1 MFLLT
6 TRPID
11 DALSDCKLLNRKNI
25 NAVASPSMKIFQ
37 NSIKLNS
44 IYDGIFLTSRHAA
57 HVIKFIED
65 KKTPVF
71 CVGSSTAKLAR
82 MYGAENL
89 IVGKSDALFLANK
102 VKCYLPKNSKILW
115 PSNNTLKDSIYIDL
129 ENNVYNVN
137 KKQTYSALP
146 LKELDI
152 NSTNLILNK
161 QVLIVLFFSLKSTEM
176 WIELINKANLFKF
189 LNNINFIGINEKI
202 VNYLCDLSLNKVLL
216 SRRKR
221 RASVLSLGMKV
232 FNNME
237 KSL

>member
-1 MFLLT
+1 
-6 TRPID
+6 
-11 DALSDCKLLNRKNI
+11 
-25 NAVASPSMKIFQ
+25 
-37 NSIKLNS
+37 
-44 IYDGIFLTSRHAA
+44 
-57 HVIKFIED
+57 
-65 KKTPVF
+65 
-71 CVGSSTAKLAR
+71 

-89 IVGKSDALFLANK
+89 VVGNSDALFLANK

-115 PSNNTLKDSIYIDL
+115 PSNNILKDSIYINL
-129 ENNVYNVN
+129 ENNVYNVD
-137 KKQTYSALP
+137 KKQTYATLP

-161 QVLIVLFFSLKSTEM
+161 QVLIVLFFSFKSTEM

-202 VNYLCDLSLNKVLL
+202 VKYLCDLSLNKVFL

-232 FNNME
+232 FNKME